1 MLTKTLE
8 PEKTMMDYTN
18 LAYYQDI
25 NENGLVFDLGS
36 LYAYLRR
43 VSDNRK
49 AKGKIYPLILLIVL
63 MLLAKL
69 GGEDNP
75 SGMADWVANRMDQLV
90 QMKVLPSK
98 RAPSHMTYRRV
109 LQNTVQPE
117 EFERL
122 MSEFHQSCLKGGQE
136 IVFSMDGKTLRGTI
150 PSGEMRGTHLLSIYV
165 PQQGLVLVEAEV
177 ERKENEIVV
186 APKILQQVNLS
197 GVIVIGD
204 AMHAQRE
211 ASIQIVEDDGDYVWT
226 IKGNQARTE
235 WAIQKLFVHEVCN
248 LKQGAPLSSHCRMKT
263 EVRKGHGRIEK
274 RTIMVSTELNDY
286 LDWPYVAQVFRIE
299 REVWHQ
305 KHQGRTRQIVYGLT
319 SLTPKRAS
327 PQRLLNLTREYWG
340 IENGLHYR
348 RDVTLQED
356 ATRLTLGHSGHNLAI
371 LNNFTIGLCLEQ
383 GFTNLAK
390 ARRLFS
396 AKPEKA
402 LELLTTAHNPFL

>member
-1 MLTKTLE
+1 
-8 PEKTMMDYTN
+8 
-18 LAYYQDI
+18 
-25 NENGLVFDLGS
+25 
-36 LYAYLRR
+36 
-43 VSDNRK
+43 
-49 AKGKIYPLILLIVL
+49 
-63 MLLAKL
+63 
-69 GGEDNP
+69 
-75 SGMADWVANRMDQLV
+75 
-90 QMKVLPSK
+90 
-98 RAPSHMTYRRV
+98 
-109 LQNTVQPE
+109 
-117 EFERL
+117 
-122 MSEFHQSCLKGGQE
+122 
-136 IVFSMDGKTLRGTI
+136 
-150 PSGEMRGTHLLSIYV
+150 
-165 PQQGLVLVEAEV
+165 VEAEV

-211 ASIQIVEDDGDYVWT
+211 ASTQVVEADGDYIWT

-327 PQRLLNLTREYWG
+327 PQRLLNLTRAYWG

-356 ATRLTLGHSGHNLAI
+356 STRLTIGRSGHNLAI
-371 LNNFTIGLCLEQ
+371 LNNLTIGLCLRQ

-402 LELLTTAHNPFL
+402 LELVTMAHNAFL